1 MKKVIFAL
9 AAVVALAACSQEDV
23 IVADKGAAIG
33 FDTFVENST
42 RSVYDPSYTNAK
54 PFANFGVFGTVE
66 GAELFNNKTVTGSGV
81 GENASWTYAGTQYW
95 IAGAKYNFAAV
106 APQTVMVNDVK
117 TDVYTNASYAVTSSE
132 VEGEKVYTGTTTLS
146 FVNNGKIDLLYA
158 EATAEGKAGSGKAEN
173 PANPKVGFNFRHVLS
188 KVKFSFENAYNAS
201 NATIR
206 VKDVKITDAYASGV
220 ATLNANTSWVPTAKS
235 NNLTLS
241 FGNVALTA
249 EDNAATV
256 DSNDKGL
263 ALECGDVVES
273 YNELL
278 MIPGAGATEVK
289 DGETVLHEKVYTIQF
304 TVELLVSDQEVA
316 QYPHTIY
323 TTFAPQAG
331 MRYNLKAVINP
342 ENIDPEHSQ
351 EPILFTVNEIK
362 DWGNGNTV
370 DANDPK
376 DGVNDHYPL
385 N

>member
-42 RSVYDPSYTNAK
+42 RSVYDPSYTNSNL
-54 PFANFGVFGTVE
+54 FANFGVFGTVE
-66 GAELFNNKTVTGSGV
+66 GAELFNNKTVTGSELKGT
-81 GENASWTYAGTQYW
+81 WTYEGTQYW

-132 VEGEKVYTGTTTLS
+132 VEGKTVYTGTTTLS
-146 FVNNGKIDLLYA
+146 FANNGKIDLLYA
-158 EATAEGKAGSGKAEN
+158 EATAEGKAGSGDAEN
-173 PANPKVGFNFRHVLS
+173 PANGKVGFNFRHVLS

-206 VKDVKITDAYASGV
+206 VKDVKITDAYASGE

-263 ALECGDVVES
+263 ALECGDVIES

-304 TVELLVSDQEVA
+304 TVELLVSGQEVA
-316 QYPHTIY
+316 QYNHTIY
-323 TTFAPQAG
+323 TTFAPEAG
-331 MRYNLKAVINP
+331 MRYNLKAVIKP

-351 EPILFTVNEIK
+351 EPILFTVNEIE
-362 DWGNGNTV
+362 DWDNGNTK
-370 DANDPK
+370 DSDDTDTENDY
-376 DGVNDHYPL
+376 YPL

>member
-81 GENASWTYAGTQYW
+81 GENASWTYTGTQYW
-95 IAGAKYNFAAV
+95 IVGAKYNFAAV

-132 VEGEKVYTGTTTLS
+132 EDGEKVYTGTTILS
-146 FVNNGKIDLLYA
+146 FANNGKIDLLYA
-158 EATAEGKAGSGKAEN
+158 EAKAEGEVGSGDAEN
-173 PANPKVGFNFRHVLS
+173 PANDKVEFNFRHVLS

-206 VKDVKITDAYASGV
+206 VKDVKILDAYASGV
-220 ATLNANTSWVPTAKS
+220 ATLNANTAWTPANPSLELA
-235 NNLTLS
+235 

-256 DSNDKGL
+256 AQNKMGL
-263 ALECGDVVES
+263 VLECGDVEES

-278 MIPGAGATEVK
+278 MIPGQGATAYTVK
-289 DGETVLHEKVYTIQF
+289 DANGIDVNKTGYTVTF
-304 TVELLVSDQEVA
+304 TVELLVSEQEVA
-316 QYPHTIY
+316 QYTHTIY
-323 TTFAPQAG
+323 TDFAPVAG
-331 MRYNLKAVINP
+331 HSYDLKATIDH
-342 ENIDPEHSQ
+342 ENIDPAHSQ
-351 EPILFTVNEIK
+351 EAIQFTVTNIGN
-362 DWGNGNTV
+362 WGTDDNGEAAGDNNKV
-370 DANDPK
+370 I
-376 DGVNDHYPL
+376 
-385 N
+385 

>member
-66 GAELFNNKTVTGSGV
+66 GAELFNNKTVTGTGV

-117 TDVYTNASYAVTSSE
+117 TDVYTNASYAVTSS
-132 VEGEKVYTGTTTLS
+132 VVNDEKVYTGTTTLS
-146 FVNNGKIDLLYA
+146 FANNGKIDLLYA
-158 EATAEGKAGSGKAEN
+158 EATAEGKAGSGDAEK
-173 PANPKVGFNFRHVLS
+173 PANGKVGFNFRHVLS

-206 VKDVKITDAYASGV
+206 VENVKINDAYASGSV
-220 ATLNANTSWVPTAKS
+220 VLNDKTVWTPVTTGDMLVLDFGKAT
-235 NNLTLS
+235 
-241 FGNVALTA
+241 
-249 EDNAATV
+249 DNAATTDAKEAV
-256 DSNDKGL
+256 DVAFEYGKTY
-263 ALECGDVVES
+263 ES

-278 MIPGAGATEVK
+278 MIPGQGASTY
-289 DGETVLHEKVYTIQF
+289 TVGTTTYANVYKITF
-304 TVELLVSDQEVA
+304 DVVLLVSGKVIDT
-316 QYPHTIY
+316 YKHTIY
-323 TTFAPQAG
+323 TDFAPLAG
-331 MRYNLKAVINP
+331 MRYNLKAVIKP

-362 DWGNGNTV
+362 DWDNGNKAD
-370 DANDPK
+370 DAKDNDS
-376 DGVNDHYPL
+376 NSTTIM
-385 N
+385 

>member
-42 RSVYDPSYTNAK
+42 RSVYDPSYTNDK
-54 PFANFGVFGTVE
+54 LFANFGVFGTVE
-66 GAELFNNKTVTGSGV
+66 GAELFNNKTVTGSEIKGT
-81 GENASWTYAGTQYW
+81 WTYEGTQYW

-106 APQTVMVNDVK
+106 APKTVKVNDVD

-132 VEGEKVYTGTTTLS
+132 VEGKTVYTGTTTLS
-146 FVNNGKIDLLYA
+146 FANNGKIDLLYA
-158 EATAEGKAGSGKAEN
+158 EATAEGKAGSGDAEK
-173 PANPKVGFNFRHVLS
+173 PANAKVGFNFRHVLS
-188 KVKFSFENAYNAS
+188 KVKLSFENAYNAS

-316 QYPHTIY
+316 QYDHTIY
-323 TTFAPQAG
+323 TIFAPVAG
-331 MRYNLKAVINP
+331 MRYNLKAVID
-342 ENIDPEHSQ
+342 ETNIDPEHSQ

-362 DWGNGNTV
+362 DWNNGNTV
-370 DANDPK
+370 DSDDADTEK
-376 DGVNDHYPL
+376 DHYPL

>member
-9 AAVVALAACSQEDV
+9 AAVVALAACSNEQTV
-23 IVADKGAAIG
+23 SFDKGTAIG

-42 RSVYDPSYTNAK
+42 RSKYDPSYTNDNL
-54 PFANFGVFGTVE
+54 FANFGVFGTVE
-66 GAELFNNKTVTGSGV
+66 GAELFNNKIVTGSEIKGT
-81 GENASWTYAGTQYW
+81 WTYEGTQYW

-106 APQTVMVNDVK
+106 APKTVKVNDVD
-117 TDVYTNASYAVTSSE
+117 TPVYTDASYAVTSTV
-132 VEGEKVYTGTTTLS
+132 VEGEKVYNGTTILS

-158 EATAEGKAGSGKAEN
+158 EATAEGLAGSGDAEN
-173 PANPKVGFNFRHVLS
+173 PANAKVGFNFRHVLS

-201 NATIR
+201 NTTIR

-220 ATLNANTSWVPTAKS
+220 ATLNANTAWAPAANS

-263 ALECGDVVES
+263 VLECGDVVES

-289 DGETVLHEKVYTIQF
+289 DGETVLYDKVYTIQF
-304 TVELLVSDQEVA
+304 TVELLVSGQEVA

-323 TTFAPQAG
+323 TTFVPVAG
-331 MRYNLKAVINP
+331 MRYNLKAVIKP

-351 EPILFTVNEIK
+351 EPILFTVNKIE
-362 DWGNGNTV
+362 DWGTETNV
-370 DANDPK
+370 D
-376 DGVNDHYPL
+376 L

>member
-81 GENASWTYAGTQYW
+81 GENASWTYTGTQYW

-158 EATAEGKAGSGKAEN
+158 EATAEG
-173 PANPKVGFNFRHVLS
+173 ANKNNDVVEFNFRHVLS
-188 KVKFSFENAYNAS
+188 KVKFSFENKYNAS

-206 VKDVKITDAYASGV
+206 VENVKITDAYK
-220 ATLNANTSWVPTAKS
+220 TAD
-235 NNLTLS
+235 
-241 FGNVALTA
+241 A
-249 EDNAATV
+249 ELNAATNW
-256 DSNDKGL
+256 SNKATAKDFV
-263 ALECGDVVES
+263 LEFGNAAVTAFDAEEPFANGTTVES

-278 MIPGAGATEVK
+278 MIPGAGATTMTINEV
-289 DGETVLHEKVYTIQF
+289 VSNVYTITF
-304 TVELLVSDQEVA
+304 DVVLLVSGKEIDTYE
-316 QYPHTIY
+316 HTIY
-323 TTFAPQAG
+323 TTFAPVAG

-362 DWGNGNTV
+362 DWNNGNTV
-370 DANDPK
+370 DADDPA
-376 DGVNDHYPL
+376 DGVKDHYPL